1 MSLNSEVHVDRKL
14 LDKLGTVNNP
24 LAPSKCA
31 RFDNAF
37 YLRVDFVNPLCN
49 AQAGLY
55 EKTIRLPAPIMSWH
69 RASKGTTDKFAGCLA
84 EAFPELKN
92 LSEKELR
99 DMEKTR
105 DRV

>member
-1 MSLNSEVHVDRKL
+1 MSLNSEVHPCMKR

-24 LAPSKCA
+24 LPPSKRA

-37 YLRVDFVNPLCN
+37 YSRVDFVNPLCS

-55 EKTIRLPAPIMSWH
+55 EKTIGLPEPIMSWH
-69 RASKGTTDKFAGCLA
+69 RASKGTSDKFAGCLT
-84 EAFPELKN
+84 EIFPELKN

-105 DRV
+105 DKI